1 MVSGLVSY
9 TPLLFNGSKMSFR
22 PGRIVN
28 VILGILLFTSIK
40 LSHNSH
46 FKCAIMVSV
55 RSMYSTGNTGVLFYG
70 GAMDKEKKDDN
81 SKDNK
86 PIWKYKHTP
95 LRDRKTSS
103 GITFWPEKIEGDN
116 DAD

>member
-1 MVSGLVSY
+1 
-9 TPLLFNGSKMSFR
+9 MSLR

-28 VILGILLFTSIK
+28 VMLGILLFTSIK

>member
-1 MVSGLVSY
+1 M
-9 TPLLFNGSKMSFR
+9 FF
-22 PGRIVN
+22 
-28 VILGILLFTSIK
+28 
-40 LSHNSH
+40 
-46 FKCAIMVSV
+46 
-55 RSMYSTGNTGVLFYG
+55 FYG

-86 PIWKYKHTP
+86 PMWKYKHTP

>member
-1 MVSGLVSY
+1 MFVSALSTTVDLTGFRAFCISSK
-9 TPLLFNGSKMSFR
+9 LLLI
-22 PGRIVN
+22 PV
-28 VILGILLFTSIK
+28 ILLFTSTKTFTQFTLQVCYYGISK
-40 LSHNSH
+40 KYVQHWERPV
-46 FKCAIMVSV
+46 FF
-55 RSMYSTGNTGVLFYG
+55 FYG

-86 PIWKYKHTP
+86 PMWKYKHTP

-103 GITFWPEKIEGDN
+103 GITFWPKKIEGDN